1 MCGALVDSGLAADA
15 QLPEAC
21 GLLEFAVD
29 SRAESLAAASRE
41 GGAAPLLLWAV
52 EPDTK
57 ARKDGN
63 TAMAGT
69 AAPLPLELT
78 PRCQARKA
86 WGLG

>member
-1 MCGALVDSGLAADA
+1 MTATPTPTPTPNPNAN
-15 QLPEAC
+15 PKAC

-29 SRAESLAAASRE
+29 SRADSLAAASRE

-78 PRCQARKA
+78 PRCQARLA